1 MIAEF
6 RRVSPV
12 AQLAAR
18 RVARPEGEGSMPG
31 GLALG
36 LGAACECE
44 RKMTDEV
51 ERDHPQSRRAHETP
65 PRDGRPSRRHKVPIS
80 IGWVGPGES
89 PVTGAWR
96 AATVAWHSR
105 CMQRKAPGNCDHL
118 LPKHFIRSNYPFL
131 VIYSFSSECLSLM
144 SLLSSPGE

>member
-1 MIAEF
+1 MIADF

-44 RKMTDEV
+44 RNMTDEV
-51 ERDHPQSRRAHETP
+51 ERDHPQSRRAHETQGMEDLREGTKSP
-65 PRDGRPSRRHKVPIS
+65 FPLDG
-80 IGWVGPGES
+80 WGPER
-89 PVTGAWR
+89 VR
-96 AATVAWHSR
+96 
-105 CMQRKAPGNCDHL
+105 
-118 LPKHFIRSNYPFL
+118 
-131 VIYSFSSECLSLM
+131 
-144 SLLSSPGE
+144 